1 MFLAEPGEACRYG
14 RLSVSHGRS
23 LGGEA
28 KDEIYFAGKRANSG
42 SFGKD
47 EKCQAGAF

>member
-1 MFLAEPGEACRYG
+1 MAEVEAACRHG
-14 RLSVSHGRS
+14 RLTASYGRS

-28 KDEIYFAGKRANSG
+28 KDEIYFAGECANSG
-42 SFGKD
+42 SFGED